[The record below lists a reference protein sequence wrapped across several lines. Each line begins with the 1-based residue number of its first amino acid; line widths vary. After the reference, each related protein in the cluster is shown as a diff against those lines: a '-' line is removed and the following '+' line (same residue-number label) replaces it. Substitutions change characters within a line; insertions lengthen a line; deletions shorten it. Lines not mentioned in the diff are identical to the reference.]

1 MAVQHVE
8 AMDRYLSGV
17 ARAAPGALATSKASQ
32 QRCLLSMLAKKPVS
46 VDDAGTCLELL
57 SQQNYWSIE
66 EQEAFARA
74 ISAATEA
81 GPDGRGQATKR
92 GQQDYQHIA
101 NYIPEDV
108 WQKLCAAELAES
120 AKIACICELM
130 VSLGFLNPLHEK
142 TAQKVAGLLS
152 FMPGAQPNLTLQ
164 HLFDC
169 YKSVR
174 QGLSAACAAAH
185 PQLQS
190 WPHVAQLPAD
200 PQHLQECWLQHG
212 LGDRKPTMPANLDL
226 AMVAHL
232 TTQIPMRDT
241 PRLAFKNAF
250 LLDQSAW
257 LRRAA
262 AKQPAWQR
270 ALQTQ
275 LCVMGQPTPAVQ
287 AGTSAQL
294 SGQVSAA
301 FTALSLPAPQTEP
314 GAELQIVSSV
324 ASPPVPGSVQA
335 LPAPASLQALPAPEI
350 PPALPAPGRL
360 VDEEP
365 ALQVPALTLKEAPK
379 QPSTLIAAQALAEDL
394 LQKSAKKRLRG
405 KQSAE
410 SRPPGKKKTPTAG
423 DKHEVKKMA
432 GKAQSAGQR
441 AASSAAPNSKEELAF
456 RVSQGVPLKL
466 LKAHAKG
473 CGRCRH
479 RAGCTNSCWK
489 KRGFL
494 LDL

>member
-164 HLFDC
+164 HLFDR

-232 TTQIPMRDT
+232 TAQIPI
-241 PRLAFKNAF
+241 F
-250 LLDQSAW
+250 QE
-257 LRRAA
+257 
-262 AKQPAWQR
+262 
-270 ALQTQ
+270 
-275 LCVMGQPTPAVQ
+275 C
-287 AGTSAQL
+287 
-294 SGQVSAA
+294 VSA
-301 FTALSLPAPQTEP
+301 
-314 GAELQIVSSV
+314 
-324 ASPPVPGSVQA
+324 
-335 LPAPASLQALPAPEI
+335 
-350 PPALPAPGRL
+350 
-360 VDEEP
+360 
-365 ALQVPALTLKEAPK
+365 
-379 QPSTLIAAQALAEDL
+379 
-394 LQKSAKKRLRG
+394 
-405 KQSAE
+405 
-410 SRPPGKKKTPTAG
+410 
-423 DKHEVKKMA
+423 
-432 GKAQSAGQR
+432 
-441 AASSAAPNSKEELAF
+441 
-456 RVSQGVPLKL
+456 
-466 LKAHAKG
+466 
-473 CGRCRH
+473 
-479 RAGCTNSCWK
+479 
-489 KRGFL
+489 
-494 LDL
+494 